1 MVDQE
6 SIRPRRQKKMNKYN
20 IRKNI
25 KRVYQDYKFRDK
37 VMLNNNSDLK
47 YQTTYKDPFYITQC
61 CKNDTVKLQYGWIKI
76 RYNIRQIKTYIS
88 DTKLK
93 ISNIKNTDNDSQL
106 MITSYIL
113 LYKNK
118 YQKQSK

>member
-6 SIRPRRQKKMNKYN
+6 SIRPRRQNKMNKYN

-76 RYNIRQIKTYIS
+76 RYNIRQIKTYIY
-88 DTKLK
+88 L
-93 ISNIKNTDNDSQL
+93 I
-106 MITSYIL
+106 
-113 LYKNK
+113 
-118 YQKQSK
+118 QS